1 MGAADAF
8 GRLIELLEHA
18 VSKCEVKSPDGT
30 VSSQKPLIIQTHD
43 YPDHDAVAAAFGLQ
57 QLLLRFHFHPHIIYR
72 GIIQSHSL
80 WTMISELD
88 ISLIRIDK
96 LLPENLINVPCIV
109 VDGNPTNTN
118 AKPINE
124 NLFAVIDHH
133 VDSKMPDCPFADIRT
148 NYGACSS
155 IVADY
160 WKEADLSPEKNTATA
175 LLMGIEMDTDFLS
188 RNTSPSDLDALHR
201 LFFRAD
207 WQYGT
212 QLLKSSLSVKDIP
225 IFNIA
230 SNNAKINNSLF
241 FTTINAEASKE
252 LISILADFFL
262 RLREIAVSVI
272 IEDQSDRRHISVR
285 SKAPDISASV
295 VIRKALSGIGSGGG
309 HDSMAGGDIDTSIEI
324 SNEDIFQRFIDAV
337 TFAQ

>member
-1 MGAADAF
+1 VLVECEIKAAD
-8 GRLIELLEHA
+8 
-18 VSKCEVKSPDGT
+18 GT
-30 VSSQKPLIIQTHD
+30 PLRQRPVLIQTHD

-57 QLLLRFHFHPHIIYR
+57 QLLLRFNMYPQIVYR
-72 GIIQSHSL
+72 GIIQSQSL
-80 WTMISELD
+80 WTMITDLN
-88 ISLIRIDK
+88 ISLMRITE
-96 LLPENLINVPCIV
+96 LIPENLADLPCIL
-109 VDGNPTNTN
+109 VDGNPNNTN
-118 AKPINE
+118 AKPINQ

-133 VDSKMPDCPFADIRT
+133 VDSKTPSCPFVDIRT
-148 NYGACSS
+148 SCGSCAT
-155 IVADY
+155 IIADY
-160 WKEADLSPEKNTATA
+160 WSEADLAPEKDTATA

-225 IFNIA
+225 LFA
-230 SNNAKINNSLF
+230 MAAENAKINGSLF
-241 FTTINAEASKE
+241 FTTVNTEASKE

-272 IEDQSDRRHISVR
+272 IEDQSEKKHVSVR
-285 SKAPDISASV
+285 SKSPDISASV
-295 VIRKALSGIGSGGG
+295 VIRKALNQIGSGGG
-309 HDSMAGGDIDTSIEI
+309 HDSMAGGDIDISIEI

-337 TFAQ
+337 KFAQEQQ